1 MPHEG
6 RRRQRHG
13 GRHLL
18 LQRLLHRL
26 QGRGGGEPGAR
37 GGDRDRRRG
46 CYVPQHIVLL
56 LSVYDGQIL
65 EMSHFKIMYPSTF
78 DYSFLL

>member
-1 MPHEG
+1 MED
-6 RRRQRHG
+6 
-13 GRHLL
+13 LL
-18 LQRLLHRL
+18 LQRLLHGL

-65 EMSHFKIMYPSTF
+65 ENESLQNNVSIYF
-78 DYSFLL
+78 